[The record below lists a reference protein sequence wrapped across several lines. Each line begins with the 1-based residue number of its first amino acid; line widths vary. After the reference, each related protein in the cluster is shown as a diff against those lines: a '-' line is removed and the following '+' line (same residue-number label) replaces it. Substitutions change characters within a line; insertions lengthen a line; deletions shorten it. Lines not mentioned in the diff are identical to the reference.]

1 MITFPGDFKDV
12 FFVKLPLNTS
22 QIRHPNDHISTDLKL
37 QKQKIQNMK
46 KQRHKICFIED
57 IKTNIT

>member
-46 KQRHKICFIED
+46 KQRYAL
-57 IKTNIT
+57 